1 MSSSIRRPAKRHARP
16 ERAHAAHSFGVH
28 GEPRTHA
35 DEKRALIH
43 AHTHARAAARA
54 GWGLSYYIGI
64 GASCLV
70 VVSGWWMTAGTRA
83 NVDLRNDNLVET
95 VQTQTQTLAQDLH
108 KPDPE
113 AEAVKAR
120 IQAIHDQLEQAKQQE
135 QQQP

>member
-1 MSSSIRRPAKRHARP
+1 M
-16 ERAHAAHSFGVH
+16 
-28 GEPRTHA
+28 

-64 GASCLV
+64 SASCLI

-83 NVDLRNDNLVET
+83 HLDLRNDTLVQTIE
-95 VQTQTQTLAQDLH
+95 TQTQTLQNNLEAS
-108 KPDPE
+108 DPE

-120 IQAIHDQLEQAKQQE
+120 IQAIQNQLEQAKKQE
-135 QQQP
+135 QQP